1 MLTSEE
7 KHFKK
12 ASQDIYNMQSISYS
26 TGQKCPTCANE
37 SFIKET
43 EQRSMKNIFS
53 VKCTYG
59 VKTEI

>member
-1 MLTSEE
+1 
-7 KHFKK
+7 
-12 ASQDIYNMQSISYS
+12 MQSISYS

-37 SFIKET
+37 SFIKEI